1 MPNISLIGM
10 PGAGK
15 STLGVLVAKALGL
28 NFIDTD
34 LILQRRIGC
43 LLSDFIR
50 DKGIAAF
57 LDAER
62 EAVLS
67 CRVTDSIIATGG
79 SVVLSPEAVD
89 HLKRTGPMIY
99 ISVPVATLERRVKNI
114 ASRGIVMEGGETIRD
129 VYARRAPLYSA
140 YADEILD
147 VSDSEDMEKA
157 CERLIKLLSDNK

>member
-1 MPNISLIGM
+1 MHNISLIGM

-15 STLGVLVAKALGL
+15 STLGVLAAKALGL
-28 NFIDTD
+28 SFVDTD

-43 LLSDFIR
+43 LLSDYIR

-57 LDAER
+57 LEAER

-67 CRVTDSIIATGG
+67 CRFSDSIIATGG
-79 SVVLSPEAVD
+79 SVVLSPEAVE
-89 HLKRTGPMIY
+89 HLKRTGSMIY
-99 ISVPVATLERRVKNI
+99 ISVPITTLERRVKNI

-129 VYARRAPLYSA
+129 VYAKRAPLYST
-140 YADEILD
+140 YADKILD

-157 CERLIKLLSDNK
+157 CERLIRLISDNK

>member
-1 MPNISLIGM
+1 MRNISLIGM

-15 STLGVLVAKALGL
+15 STLGVLAAKALGL
-28 NFIDTD
+28 SFVDTD

-43 LLSDFIR
+43 LLSDYIR
-50 DKGIAAF
+50 EKGIEAF
-57 LDAER
+57 LEAER

-67 CRVTDSIIATGG
+67 CRVSDSIIATGG
-79 SVVLSPEAVD
+79 SVVLSPEAVE

-114 ASRGIVMEGGETIRD
+114 ASRGIVMEGSETIRD
-129 VYARRAPLYSA
+129 VYAKRAPLYST

-147 VSDSEDMEKA
+147 VYDSEDMEKA
-157 CERLIKLLSDNK
+157 CERLIRLISERK